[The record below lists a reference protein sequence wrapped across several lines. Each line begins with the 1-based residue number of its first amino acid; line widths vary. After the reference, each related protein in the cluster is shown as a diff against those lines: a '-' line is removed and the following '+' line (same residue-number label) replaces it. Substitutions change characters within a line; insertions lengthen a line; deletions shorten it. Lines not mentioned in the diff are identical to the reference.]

1 MSTLGAAPIVRDFL
15 SVFSER
21 IKTLGTIAYCAV
33 EDAEVDG
40 SLQICASFLET
51 LQSESLDLCVLF
63 QQTESGLTVFVDLV
77 KGGIG
82 EVLSEAVFTPARI
95 NDEKGTDL
103 ANRICEYI
111 SSLQNEIVRNLGGRS
126 DNTE

>member
-1 MSTLGAAPIVRDFL
+1 MSILATAPIIRDHL
-15 SVFSER
+15 NAFSER
-21 IKTLGTIAYCAV
+21 IKAVGTIAYCVV
-33 EDAEVDG
+33 EDTDVGG

-63 QQTESGLTVFVDLV
+63 QQTESELTVFVDLV

-82 EVLSEAVFTPARI
+82 EVLSEAIFTPSQI
-95 NDEKGTDL
+95 NDEEGVDL

-111 SSLQNEIVRNLGGRS
+111 SSLQNEVMRNLGGQS
-126 DNTE
+126 DKKG